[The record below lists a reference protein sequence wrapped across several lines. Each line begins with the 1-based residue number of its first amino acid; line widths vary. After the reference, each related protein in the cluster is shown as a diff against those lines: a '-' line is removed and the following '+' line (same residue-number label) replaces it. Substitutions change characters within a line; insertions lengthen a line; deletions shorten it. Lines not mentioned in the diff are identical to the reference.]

1 MKSWR
6 RPAAG
11 FPTLIVL
18 ALLVGC
24 GGSAP
29 DDSSGGSTSE
39 DSTASVE
46 PSGETQATFADPSEE
61 PTGPEPPQP
70 SRKQPAIKNAS
81 LPVGGNAATDGT
93 RQCADV
99 NWLGKKPIP
108 DGVTVSVTS
117 VGLDPPGVFRLDQEA
132 CDSDPGPCVGVR
144 WEADNVSPCQVGV
157 SQVTAGEGDVQ
168 LIVKGTVTC
177 RELADCE
184 NLVGPGDGSQIAF
197 SPEDLPP
204 TDESPPGSPTDS
216 PTDSTS
222 DSPADSPTDST
233 PDSPPDSPT
242 G

>member
-99 NWLGKKPIP
+99 TWQGKKPIP

-144 WEADNVSPCQVGV
+144 WEADNFPPCQVGV
-157 SQVTAGEGDVQ
+157 SQVAAGEGDVQ

-197 SPEDLPP
+197 SPEDLAPP
-204 TDESPPGSPTDS
+204 TDESPPGPPTDS

-222 DSPADSPTDST
+222 GSPTDST
-233 PDSPPDSPT
+233 PDSPTDSPT